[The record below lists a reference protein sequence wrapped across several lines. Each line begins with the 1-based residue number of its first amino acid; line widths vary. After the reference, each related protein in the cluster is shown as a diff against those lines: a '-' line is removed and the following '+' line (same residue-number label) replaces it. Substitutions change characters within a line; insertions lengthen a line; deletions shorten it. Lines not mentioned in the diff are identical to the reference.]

1 MANVE
6 MPQLGET
13 VTEGTITR
21 WFKQVGDSV
30 AADEVLFEVS
40 TDKVDSEVPSP
51 FAGVLTE
58 IKVPEGETVEVG
70 VVLAVIGD
78 ADAQTPSAAAADP
91 DPVVAPAPPPAT
103 APPAAPAPAAPT
115 PASAPVPAPAATVV
129 AAAPA
134 VTSAPGSDE
143 GRLLSPVVRRLIRE
157 NNLDSTQ
164 ITGTGVGGRI
174 TRKDV
179 LDAIDAGVGRQAAPA
194 APAQA
199 APTPT
204 PAPAQAAPT
213 PAPAP
218 AAPTPQPVSA
228 APVVAAT
235 SAVSPRSE
243 YVAFNNVRRRTGE
256 HMVASKAIAPH
267 ALTVVEVD
275 YEGVNRVRTAHKAA
289 FKSAEGFSLTFLPFI
304 VRAVVD
310 ALAEYPHLNASVE
323 GDGIRVHQDLNIGV
337 AVDLD
342 GEGLIVPVIRQA
354 DGMRLIA
361 VARSISDLAQRARS
375 KNLGV
380 DDISGGTFTL
390 SNNGSFGTLTTA
402 AIINQPQVA
411 VLSTE
416 GVSRK
421 PVVVDDGF
429 GGEAIAIHSVGNLA
443 MAWDHRAFD
452 GGYAA
457 SFLRTVKNIIET
469 RDWSTEL

>member
-51 FAGVLTE
+51 FAGILTE

-78 ADAQTPSAAAADP
+78 ASAETPSATAADP
-91 DPVVAPAPPPAT
+91 DPVVAPAPPPA
-103 APPAAPAPAAPT
+103 PAAPAPAAP
-115 PASAPVPAPAATVV
+115 APAPAAAV
-129 AAAPA
+129 ASTMA
-134 VTSAPGSDE
+134 SAPGSDE

-157 NNLDSTQ
+157 NALDSTQ

-194 APAQA
+194 APA
-199 APTPT
+199 P
-204 PAPAQAAPT
+204 PAPAA
-213 PAPAP
+213 PAPAAPAPP

-228 APVVAAT
+228 APVVASAA
-235 SAVSPRSE
+235 AVSPRSE

-275 YEGVNRVRTAHKAA
+275 YEGVNQVRTAHKAA

-304 VRAVVD
+304 ARAVVD

-354 DGMRLIA
+354 DGMRLVA
-361 VARSISDLAQRARS
+361 VARSINDLAQRARS

-380 DDISGGTFTL
+380 DEISGGTFTI

-416 GVSRK
+416 GISRK

-443 MAWDHRAFD
+443 MGWDHRAFD

-457 SFLRTVKNIIET
+457 GFLRTVKTIIET